1 MENFPA
7 ILAIVML
14 LPYQE
19 LLNGGGL
26 WGEIDSIVVKV
37 G

>member
-26 WGEIDSIVVKV
+26 WGEIKNVQCKM
-37 G
+37 